1 MVVFQALT
9 WESRDTDDE
18 HMISIFGK
26 TEDGKSVCLTTAFTP
41 YFFVKLP
48 ENINTPKIRRIY
60 EIIDQQCKDSL
71 VAYTVVKSKDVWGF
85 QNNQEFPF
93 MKISFKHLQARRLVD
108 SFLRKP
114 LDRTPELFDI
124 FGVRNVKV
132 YESNLDPVL
141 RLMHRTGIQ
150 STGWLDTGDKCIR
163 SHLANVDMDLFSND
177 WTTLKPVARDD
188 IAPFVVASVDIEC
201 YSKSRKFPD
210 ANNTDDVC
218 FQIAISLCKFGSDE
232 PYDKTCLCYK
242 KTDSNL
248 EGCNILSYPTE
259 KEMLEAFQKYLH
271 QKDVDIITGWNIFG
285 FDMEYIYKRA
295 QINRCHYDFF
305 NLGKLKDTE
314 SELTIKKLS
323 SSALGDN
330 LLKLLPMSG
339 RFIFDL
345 FHEIK
350 KGYKLDS
357 YKLDNVSKLYLGDQK
372 IDMTPKEMFFRYEEE
387 DPVKLREVAEYCIK
401 DTLLPHRLMKKLCTL
416 LNLVEMAKATW
427 VPVPFLVE
435 RGQQIKVFSQLTKK
449 ARELGFMV
457 PTIRYGAI
465 PEEPYEGATVLEAQ
479 KGAYYTPITAL
490 DFESLYPSIM
500 MAHNLCY
507 SSYVMDEKRYGNVP
521 GITYETFKI
530 ADRTY
535 KFAQD
540 VPSLL
545 PAILLELKQFRKQA
559 KKDMAAATG
568 FMKEVYNGKQLAY
581 KISMNS
587 VYGFTGAGK
596 GILPCVP
603 IASTTTSKGRAMIEE
618 TKNYVEKHFPGS
630 KVRYGDSV
638 TPDTPLLIRQNG
650 EVKTTRIDSLVDVY
664 ELRDDG
670 KEIAEID
677 AEVWTESGFTPIQQ
691 IVRHKTTKNIHRV
704 LTHTGVVDVTEDH
717 SLLLK
722 NKEMIKPSEVC
733 LGTELLHGNSV
744 EAFGES
750 DTSVTPEEA
759 KVMGFFF
766 GDGSCGHYDG
776 KYTWAL
782 NNSNMKYL
790 EEMKSLC
797 PFETRVYD
805 TIESSGV
812 YKLNA
817 VGDVKSISTKY
828 RSLFYNQHK
837 EKVVPPCILGAP
849 LSVVKSFW
857 EGYYMADGDKDVHG
871 YTRMDIKGKEGSM
884 GMYIIGRRLG
894 YNVSVN
900 TRSDKPD
907 VFRQTW
913 TTSSQRK
920 NPIAIKKLELVG
932 ETNGYVYDLTTG
944 SHHFH
949 VGPGELVVHNTDS
962 VMVEFDVGDRKGE
975 EAIAYS
981 WEVGE
986 RAAEECSALFKKPN
1000 NLELEKVYWPY
1011 FLYSKKRYAAKLWT
1025 KGKDDKMH
1033 MDYIDVKGL
1042 QLVRRDNTPHVRE
1055 VCKEL
1060 LDVVLTSS
1068 DPGPPKELAK
1078 ERAIELLSGDVP
1090 NEKLVLSQSLADT
1103 YKVAGK
1109 NVSVTSSESVNINQ
1123 SHVQVVTKMRQR
1135 KPGSEPQSG
1144 DRVPYLLTKTENA
1157 KAKAYEKAEDPKY
1170 VEEHGVPVDYH
1181 YYFLNKFLNP
1191 VCDLLDPLYE
1201 NVKEEIFGEIIN
1213 QHKPPKPKR
1222 EPALSTMKKDDL
1234 IAECKRRG
1242 LEETGTLVVL
1252 RARLKEARQGSVEDI
1267 FKNYELKQSKDESSR
1282 EDYADS

>member
-9 WESRDTDDE
+9 WEARDGEDE
-18 HMISIFGK
+18 HLISIFGK
-26 TEDGKSVCLTTAFTP
+26 TEDGKSVCVTTAFTP
-41 YFFVKLP
+41 YFFIKLP
-48 ENINTPKIRRIY
+48 GGMDSQKVQRIY
-60 EIIDQQCKDSL
+60 DILSNQCKDSL
-71 VAYTVVKSKDVWGF
+71 VAYSLMKSKDVWGF
-85 QNNQEFPF
+85 QNNEEFAF
-93 MKISFKHLQARRLVD
+93 MKINFKDLQARRLVD
-108 SFLRKP
+108 SFLRRP
-114 LDRTPELFDI
+114 LDRSPELYEL

-150 STGWLDTGDKCIR
+150 STGWLDSGERCVR
-163 SHLANVDMDLFSND
+163 SHIANVDIDLFCND

-201 YSKSRKFPD
+201 NSSTGKFPD
-210 ANNTDDVC
+210 ANIPGDAC

-242 KTDSNL
+242 QTDSNL
-248 EGCNILSYPTE
+248 EGCDIRSYSTE

-271 QKDVDIITGWNIFG
+271 SKDIDIITGWNIFG

-295 QINRCHYDFF
+295 QINKCNYDFY
-305 NLGKLKDTE
+305 NLGKLKDTD
-314 SELTIKKLS
+314 SELVIKKLS

-345 FHEIK
+345 FHEVK

-357 YKLDNVSKLYLGDQK
+357 YKLDSVSKLYLGDQK
-372 IDMTPKEMFFRYEEE
+372 IDMAPKEMFARYKEE

-457 PTIRYGAI
+457 PTIRYGSL

-490 DFESLYPSIM
+490 DFEALYPSIM

-507 SSYVMDEKRYGNVP
+507 SSYVMDERKYGNIS
-521 GITYETFKI
+521 GIEYETFKI
-530 ADRTY
+530 GDRTY

-559 KKDMAAATG
+559 KRDMAAATG

-603 IASTTTSKGRAMIEE
+603 IASTTTSKGRSMIEE
-618 TKNYVEKHFPGS
+618 TKNYVEKNFPGAY
-630 KVRYGDSV
+630 VRYGD
-638 TPDTPLLIRQNG
+638 
-650 EVKTTRIDSLVDVY
+650 
-664 ELRDDG
+664 
-670 KEIAEID
+670 
-677 AEVWTESGFTPIQQ
+677 
-691 IVRHKTTKNIHRV
+691 
-704 LTHTGVVDVTEDH
+704 
-717 SLLLK
+717 
-722 NKEMIKPSEVC
+722 
-733 LGTELLHGNSV
+733 
-744 EAFGES
+744 
-750 DTSVTPEEA
+750 
-759 KVMGFFF
+759 
-766 GDGSCGHYDG
+766 
-776 KYTWAL
+776 
-782 NNSNMKYL
+782 
-790 EEMKSLC
+790 
-797 PFETRVYD
+797 
-805 TIESSGV
+805 
-812 YKLNA
+812 
-817 VGDVKSISTKY
+817 
-828 RSLFYNQHK
+828 
-837 EKVVPPCILGAP
+837 
-849 LSVVKSFW
+849 
-857 EGYYMADGDKDVHG
+857 
-871 YTRMDIKGKEGSM
+871 
-884 GMYIIGRRLG
+884 
-894 YNVSVN
+894 
-900 TRSDKPD
+900 
-907 VFRQTW
+907 
-913 TTSSQRK
+913 
-920 NPIAIKKLELVG
+920 
-932 ETNGYVYDLTTG
+932 
-944 SHHFH
+944 
-949 VGPGELVVHNTDS
+949 TDS

-1000 NLELEKVYWPY
+1000 NLELEKVYCPY

-1025 KGKDDKMH
+1025 KGKDDNMH

-1055 VCKEL
+1055 VSKEL
-1060 LDVVLTSS
+1060 LDVILTSS

-1090 NEKLVLSQSLADT
+1090 NQKLILSQGLSDS
-1103 YKVAGK
+1103 YKVGGK
-1109 NVSVTSSESVNINQ
+1109 SVSITSSESVNINQ

-1144 DRVPYLLTKTENA
+1144 DRVPYLLTKTENP
-1157 KAKAYEKAEDPKY
+1157 KAKAFEKAEDPKY
-1170 VEEHGVPVDYH
+1170 VEENGVPVDYH
-1181 YYFLNKFLNP
+1181 YYFMNKFLNP
-1191 VCDLLDPLYE
+1191 VCDLLDPLYD

-1213 QHKPPKPKR
+1213 QHKPVKPPKLPS
-1222 EPALSTMKKDDL
+1222 LSGMKKEEL
-1234 IAECKRRG
+1234 VAECKRLG
-1242 LEETGTLVVL
+1242 LEDVGTLAIL
-1252 RARLKEARQGSVEDI
+1252 RARLKEARTTKEGSVEDL
-1267 FKNYELKQSKDESSR
+1267 FKNYNPVEVRNESV
-1282 EDYADS
+1282 

>member
-1 MVVFQALT
+1 MVVFQAIT
-9 WESRDTDDE
+9 WESRDTDEE
-18 HMISIFGK
+18 HLISIFGK

-41 YFFVKLP
+41 YFFIKLP
-48 ENINTPKIRRIY
+48 GNIDNAKVQRIY
-60 EIIDQQCKDSL
+60 NILDENCRDSL
-71 VAYTVVKSKDVWGF
+71 VAYSVMKSKDVWGF
-85 QNNQEFPF
+85 QNNEEFVF
-93 MKISFKHLQARRLVD
+93 MKLNFKHLQARRLVD
-108 SFLRKP
+108 SFLRRP
-114 LDRTPELFDI
+114 LDRTPELFTI
-124 FGVRNVKV
+124 FGVRNMKV

-163 SHLANVDMDLFSND
+163 SHLAHVDMDLFCND

-188 IAPFVVASVDIEC
+188 MAPFVVASVDIEC
-201 YSKSRKFPD
+201 NSSTGKFPD
-210 ANNTDDVC
+210 ADIPGDAC
-218 FQIAISLCKFGSDE
+218 FQIAISLCTFGSDE

-242 KTDSNL
+242 TTDPNL
-248 EGCNILSYPTE
+248 EGSTIQSYETE
-259 KEMLEAFQKYLH
+259 REMLEAFHKYIH
-271 QKDVDIITGWNIFG
+271 TKDVDIITGWNIFG

-295 QINRCHYDFF
+295 QITKCNYGFF
-305 NLGKLKDTE
+305 NLGKLRDTE
-314 SELTIKKLS
+314 SELVIKKLS

-330 LLKLLPMSG
+330 LLKLLPMPG
-339 RFIFDL
+339 RFIFDM
-345 FHEIK
+345 FHEVK

-372 IDMTPKEMFFRYEEE
+372 IDMAPKEMFARYKEG
-387 DPVKLREVAEYCIK
+387 DPIKLREVAEYCIK

-427 VPVPFLVE
+427 VPANFLVE

-449 ARELGFMV
+449 ARELGFTV
-457 PTIRYGAI
+457 PTIRYGAL

-490 DFESLYPSIM
+490 DFEALYPSIM

-507 SSYVMDEKRYGNVP
+507 SSYVMDEKKYGAVP
-521 GITYETFKI
+521 GITYETFNI
-530 ADRTY
+530 GDRTY

-545 PAILLELKQFRKQA
+545 PAILAELKQFRKQA
-559 KKDMAAATG
+559 KRDMANATG

-603 IASTTTSKGRAMIEE
+603 IASTTTSKGRSMIEE
-618 TKNYVEKHFPGS
+618 TKNYVEANFPGA
-630 KVRYGDSV
+630 KVRYGD
-638 TPDTPLLIRQNG
+638 
-650 EVKTTRIDSLVDVY
+650 
-664 ELRDDG
+664 
-670 KEIAEID
+670 
-677 AEVWTESGFTPIQQ
+677 
-691 IVRHKTTKNIHRV
+691 
-704 LTHTGVVDVTEDH
+704 
-717 SLLLK
+717 
-722 NKEMIKPSEVC
+722 
-733 LGTELLHGNSV
+733 
-744 EAFGES
+744 
-750 DTSVTPEEA
+750 
-759 KVMGFFF
+759 
-766 GDGSCGHYDG
+766 
-776 KYTWAL
+776 
-782 NNSNMKYL
+782 
-790 EEMKSLC
+790 
-797 PFETRVYD
+797 
-805 TIESSGV
+805 
-812 YKLNA
+812 
-817 VGDVKSISTKY
+817 
-828 RSLFYNQHK
+828 
-837 EKVVPPCILGAP
+837 
-849 LSVVKSFW
+849 
-857 EGYYMADGDKDVHG
+857 
-871 YTRMDIKGKEGSM
+871 
-884 GMYIIGRRLG
+884 
-894 YNVSVN
+894 
-900 TRSDKPD
+900 
-907 VFRQTW
+907 
-913 TTSSQRK
+913 
-920 NPIAIKKLELVG
+920 
-932 ETNGYVYDLTTG
+932 
-944 SHHFH
+944 
-949 VGPGELVVHNTDS
+949 TDS

-1033 MDYIDVKGL
+1033 MDYIDIKGL
-1042 QLVRRDNTPHVRE
+1042 QVVRRDNTPHVRE

-1060 LDVVLTSS
+1060 LDVILTSS

-1090 NEKLVLSQSLADT
+1090 NDKLILSQGLSDT
-1103 YKVAGK
+1103 YKVGGK

-1123 SHVQVVTKMRQR
+1123 SHVQVVMKMRQR

-1144 DRVPYLLTKTENA
+1144 DRVPYLLTKTQDS

-1213 QHKPPKPKR
+1213 AHKPVKSPKLPS
-1222 EPALSTMKKDDL
+1222 LSGMKKDEL
-1234 IAECKRRG
+1234 IAECQRLG
-1242 LEETGTLVVL
+1242 LEDTGTLPIL
-1252 RARLKEARQGSVEDI
+1252 RARIKEAREGSVEDL
-1267 FKNYELKQSKDESSR
+1267 FKNYELTQSKDESS
-1282 EDYADS
+1282 

>member
-9 WESRDTDDE
+9 WEARDGEDE
-18 HMISIFGK
+18 HLISIFGK
-26 TEDGKSVCLTTAFTP
+26 TEDGKSVCVTTAFTP
-41 YFFVKLP
+41 YFFIKLP
-48 ENINTPKIRRIY
+48 SGVDSQKVQRIY
-60 EIIDQQCKDSL
+60 DILGNQCKDSL
-71 VAYTVVKSKDVWGF
+71 VAYSLMKSKDVWGF
-85 QNNQEFPF
+85 QNNEEFAY
-93 MKISFKHLQARRLVD
+93 MKINFKDLQARRLVD
-108 SFLRKP
+108 SFLRRP
-114 LDRTPELFDI
+114 LDRSPELYEI

-150 STGWLDTGDKCIR
+150 STGWLDTGERCVR
-163 SHLANVDMDLFSND
+163 SHIANVDIDLFCND

-201 YSKSRKFPD
+201 NSSTGKFPD
-210 ANNTDDVC
+210 ANILGDAC

-242 KTDSNL
+242 ETDSNL
-248 EGCNILSYPTE
+248 EGCDIRSYATE

-271 QKDVDIITGWNIFG
+271 SKDIDIITGWNIFG

-295 QINRCHYDFF
+295 QINKCNYDFY
-305 NLGKLKDTE
+305 NLGKLKDID
-314 SELTIKKLS
+314 SQLVIKKLS

-330 LLKLLPMSG
+330 FLKLLPMSG

-345 FHEIK
+345 FHEVK

-357 YKLDNVSKLYLGDQK
+357 YKLDSVSKLYLGDQK
-372 IDMTPKEMFFRYEEE
+372 IDMAPKEMFARYREE

-401 DTLLPHRLMKKLCTL
+401 DTLLPHRLMKKLCIL

-457 PTIRYGAI
+457 PTIRYGSL

-490 DFESLYPSIM
+490 DFEALYPSIM

-507 SSYVMDEKRYGNVP
+507 SSYVMDERKYGNIP
-521 GITYETFKI
+521 GIEYETFNI
-530 ADRTY
+530 GDRTY

-545 PAILLELKQFRKQA
+545 PAILSELKQFRKQA
-559 KKDMAAATG
+559 KRDMAAATG

-603 IASTTTSKGRAMIEE
+603 IASTTTSKGRSMIEE
-618 TKNYVEKHFPGS
+618 TKNYVEKNFPGAY
-630 KVRYGDSV
+630 VRYGD
-638 TPDTPLLIRQNG
+638 
-650 EVKTTRIDSLVDVY
+650 
-664 ELRDDG
+664 
-670 KEIAEID
+670 
-677 AEVWTESGFTPIQQ
+677 
-691 IVRHKTTKNIHRV
+691 
-704 LTHTGVVDVTEDH
+704 
-717 SLLLK
+717 
-722 NKEMIKPSEVC
+722 
-733 LGTELLHGNSV
+733 
-744 EAFGES
+744 
-750 DTSVTPEEA
+750 
-759 KVMGFFF
+759 
-766 GDGSCGHYDG
+766 
-776 KYTWAL
+776 
-782 NNSNMKYL
+782 
-790 EEMKSLC
+790 
-797 PFETRVYD
+797 
-805 TIESSGV
+805 
-812 YKLNA
+812 
-817 VGDVKSISTKY
+817 
-828 RSLFYNQHK
+828 
-837 EKVVPPCILGAP
+837 
-849 LSVVKSFW
+849 
-857 EGYYMADGDKDVHG
+857 
-871 YTRMDIKGKEGSM
+871 
-884 GMYIIGRRLG
+884 
-894 YNVSVN
+894 
-900 TRSDKPD
+900 
-907 VFRQTW
+907 
-913 TTSSQRK
+913 
-920 NPIAIKKLELVG
+920 
-932 ETNGYVYDLTTG
+932 
-944 SHHFH
+944 
-949 VGPGELVVHNTDS
+949 TDS
-962 VMVEFDVGDRKGE
+962 VMIEFDVGDRTGE

-1000 NLELEKVYWPY
+1000 NLELEKVYCPY

-1025 KGKDDKMH
+1025 KGKDDNMH

-1055 VCKEL
+1055 VSKEL
-1060 LDVVLTSS
+1060 LDVILTSS

-1090 NEKLVLSQSLADT
+1090 NQKLILSQGLSDS
-1103 YKVAGK
+1103 YKVGGK
-1109 NVSVTSSESVNINQ
+1109 SVSVTSSESVNINQ

-1144 DRVPYLLTKTENA
+1144 DRVPYLLTKTGDP
-1157 KAKAYEKAEDPKY
+1157 KAKAFEKSEDPKY
-1170 VEEHGVPVDYH
+1170 VEEHSIPVDYH

-1213 QHKPPKPKR
+1213 QHKPVKPPKLPS
-1222 EPALSTMKKDDL
+1222 LSGMKKEQL
-1234 IAECKRRG
+1234 IAECKHLG
-1242 LEETGTLVVL
+1242 LEDTGTLAIL
-1252 RARLKEARQGSVEDI
+1252 RARLKEARTKDDSLEDL
-1267 FKNYELKQSKDESSR
+1267 FKNYNPVEVRNESV
-1282 EDYADS
+1282 

>member
-1 MVVFQALT
+1 
-9 WESRDTDDE
+9 
-18 HMISIFGK
+18 
-26 TEDGKSVCLTTAFTP
+26 
-41 YFFVKLP
+41 
-48 ENINTPKIRRIY
+48 
-60 EIIDQQCKDSL
+60 
-71 VAYTVVKSKDVWGF
+71 
-85 QNNQEFPF
+85 
-93 MKISFKHLQARRLVD
+93 MKINFKDLQARRLVD
-108 SFLRKP
+108 SFLRRP
-114 LDRTPELFDI
+114 LDRSPELYEL

-150 STGWLDTGDKCIR
+150 STGWLDSGERCVR
-163 SHLANVDMDLFSND
+163 SHIANVDIDLFCND

-201 YSKSRKFPD
+201 NSSTGKFPD
-210 ANNTDDVC
+210 ANILGDAC

-242 KTDSNL
+242 ETDSNL
-248 EGCNILSYPTE
+248 EGCDIRSYATE

-271 QKDVDIITGWNIFG
+271 SKDIDIITGWNIFG

-295 QINRCHYDFF
+295 QINKCNYDFY
-305 NLGKLKDTE
+305 NLGKLKDID
-314 SELTIKKLS
+314 SQLVIKKLS

-345 FHEIK
+345 FHEVK

-357 YKLDNVSKLYLGDQK
+357 YKLDSVSKLYLGDQK
-372 IDMTPKEMFFRYEEE
+372 IDMAPKEMFARYREE

-401 DTLLPHRLMKKLCTL
+401 DTLLPHRLMKKLCIL

-457 PTIRYGAI
+457 PTIRYGSL

-490 DFESLYPSIM
+490 DFEALYPSIM

-507 SSYVMDEKRYGNVP
+507 SSYVMDERKYGNIP
-521 GITYETFKI
+521 GIEYETFKI
-530 ADRTY
+530 GDRTY

-559 KKDMAAATG
+559 KRDMAAATG

-603 IASTTTSKGRAMIEE
+603 IASTTTSKGRSMIEE
-618 TKNYVEKHFPGS
+618 TKNYVEKNFPGAY
-630 KVRYGDSV
+630 VRYGD
-638 TPDTPLLIRQNG
+638 
-650 EVKTTRIDSLVDVY
+650 
-664 ELRDDG
+664 
-670 KEIAEID
+670 
-677 AEVWTESGFTPIQQ
+677 
-691 IVRHKTTKNIHRV
+691 
-704 LTHTGVVDVTEDH
+704 
-717 SLLLK
+717 
-722 NKEMIKPSEVC
+722 
-733 LGTELLHGNSV
+733 
-744 EAFGES
+744 
-750 DTSVTPEEA
+750 
-759 KVMGFFF
+759 
-766 GDGSCGHYDG
+766 
-776 KYTWAL
+776 
-782 NNSNMKYL
+782 
-790 EEMKSLC
+790 
-797 PFETRVYD
+797 
-805 TIESSGV
+805 
-812 YKLNA
+812 
-817 VGDVKSISTKY
+817 
-828 RSLFYNQHK
+828 
-837 EKVVPPCILGAP
+837 
-849 LSVVKSFW
+849 
-857 EGYYMADGDKDVHG
+857 
-871 YTRMDIKGKEGSM
+871 
-884 GMYIIGRRLG
+884 
-894 YNVSVN
+894 
-900 TRSDKPD
+900 
-907 VFRQTW
+907 
-913 TTSSQRK
+913 
-920 NPIAIKKLELVG
+920 
-932 ETNGYVYDLTTG
+932 
-944 SHHFH
+944 
-949 VGPGELVVHNTDS
+949 TDS

-1000 NLELEKVYWPY
+1000 NLELEKVYCPY

-1025 KGKDDKMH
+1025 KGKDDNMH

-1055 VCKEL
+1055 VSKEL
-1060 LDVVLTSS
+1060 LDVILTSS

-1090 NEKLVLSQSLADT
+1090 NQKLILSQGLSDS
-1103 YKVAGK
+1103 YKVGGK
-1109 NVSVTSSESVNINQ
+1109 SVSVTSSESVNINQ

-1144 DRVPYLLTKTENA
+1144 DRVPYLLTKTGDP
-1157 KAKAYEKAEDPKY
+1157 KAKAFEKSEDPKY
-1170 VEEHGVPVDYH
+1170 VEEHNIPVDYH

-1213 QHKPPKPKR
+1213 QHKPVKPPKLPS
-1222 EPALSTMKKDDL
+1222 LSGMKKEQL
-1234 IAECKRRG
+1234 VAECKHLG
-1242 LEETGTLVVL
+1242 LEDTGTLAIL
-1252 RARLKEARQGSVEDI
+1252 RDRLKEARTKEDSVEDL
-1267 FKNYELKQSKDESSR
+1267 FKNYNPVEVRNESV
-1282 EDYADS
+1282 